1 MTHNIYNISK
11 YSTFRDNN
19 GEPLNSIKISGDI
32 LKITNE
38 LEKNNKGYH
47 LCLKND
53 IKYILFA
60 DIDKVATIEEV
71 KRILDVIALQLSID
85 VSKIKYSY
93 CLKPSEDGELYSL
106 HVSIPCLHA
115 TLKQQHPI
123 FLDIKNLEPNG
134 FEKYIDVSVYQNNKL
149 FRLPY
154 QTLREKPIAHN
165 KLVNAE
171 LQDFILDYIPDD
183 SVNIG
188 SNGFT
193 VQGKKMYKYDKNI

>member
-1 MTHNIYNISK
+1 MTHNIFNISK

-19 GEPLNSIKISGDI
+19 GEPLNSNKITGDI
-32 LKITNE
+32 IKITNE
-38 LEKNNKGYH
+38 LKNHKGYH
-47 LCLKND
+47 LCLKHD

-60 DIDKVATIEEV
+60 DIDKVSTIEEV
-71 KRILDVIALQLSID
+71 NKILDVIALQLSIEA
-85 VSKIKYSY
+85 SKIKYSY
-93 CLKPSEDGELYSL
+93 CLKPSDDGELYSL

-115 TLKQQHPI
+115 TLKQQHQI

-134 FEKYIDVSVYQNNKL
+134 FGKYIDVSVYQNNKL

-171 LQDFILDYIPDD
+171 LQDFILDYIPND

-193 VQGKKMYKYDKNI
+193 VQGKKCTSMTKI